1 MTSSPCDPAHAEIF
15 KNIYVDCKIG
25 KIMEIYE
32 MTLVWISVGL
42 NKSKLSRLGARSG
55 YRVYLELNQGAGY
68 ILRLTHQQGQGTECT
83 MILI

>member
-15 KNIYVDCKIG
+15 KNIYVDCKIR

-42 NKSKLSRLGARSG
+42 NKSKLSRKGGGSG
-55 YRVYLELNQGAGY
+55 YRVYLELDHGAGY
-68 ILRLTHQQGQGTECT
+68 NLILTHQQDQGTECT